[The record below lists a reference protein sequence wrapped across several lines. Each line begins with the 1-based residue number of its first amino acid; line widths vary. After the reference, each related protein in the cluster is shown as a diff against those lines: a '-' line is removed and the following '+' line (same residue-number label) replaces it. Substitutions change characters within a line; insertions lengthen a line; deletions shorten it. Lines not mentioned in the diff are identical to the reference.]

1 MKITSL
7 IHLLHEH
14 MRALEEVNELYV
26 VSVRMLF
33 HAATFPEFVIKT
45 ARESPLS
52 VCIPTAHTQST
63 VI

>member
-33 HAATFPEFVIKT
+33 LAATFPEFVIKT
-45 ARESPLS
+45 AREKQLKK
-52 VCIPTAHTQST
+52 CYRH
-63 VI
+63 

>member
-33 HAATFPEFVIKT
+33 LAATFPEFVIKT
-45 ARESPLS
+45 AREKLLKKYYR
-52 VCIPTAHTQST
+52 H
-63 VI
+63 

>member
-1 MKITSL
+1 
-7 IHLLHEH
+7 

-45 ARESPLS
+45 AREKLLKSA
-52 VCIPTAHTQST
+52 IST
-63 VI
+63 NLKVT